1 MADVSVWATF
11 PLGVV
16 VRHLFCGDFCSFS
29 QLCWPLRFQ
38 TPHRSTS
45 ERVSGCLETWFPAVW
60 KLLLLHESL
69 PRTVSVPNRFASLFV
84 CYILSYLFSKR
95 TGCLSGCLVSSASV
109 QKLFHV
115 SSSAFKWSF
124 DIFVGDKVVSQSY
137 SSTILGPLQ
146 YLTFNIGHKNVQWN
160 KDSLFNKWCWENW
173 TATCKRIKLEHFQT
187 PYIKINAKWITDL
200 NGRLE
205 TIIKLLEEN
214 TGRTLY
220 DINKSK
226 IHYDPFP
233 RVTELKQK

>member
-1 MADVSVWATF
+1 MLPSDILNSPPTHWWEGF
-11 PLGVV
+11 Q
-16 VRHLFCGDFCSFS
+16 LFGNFSSFTNPS
-29 QLCWPLRFQ
+29 
-38 TPHRSTS
+38 
-45 ERVSGCLETWFPAVW
+45 SG
-60 KLLLLHESL
+60 
-69 PRTVSVPNRFASLFV
+69 RVSVPNSFASLFV

-137 SSTILGPLQ
+137 SSTILGPPQHLI
-146 YLTFNIGHKNVQWN
+146 FNIGHKNVQWN

-187 PYIKINAKWITDL
+187 AYIKINAKWITDL

-205 TIIKLLEEN
+205 TIIKPLEEN